1 MTPPLLAVLILGG
14 VGLAFGALIAIA
26 DRKLKVW
33 EDPRIDAVTERLP
46 GANCGACGFAGCR
59 AFAEATIRGATSPAA
74 CTVMSA
80 DQREEVAEYLGVDV
94 GQAVDR
100 VARLLCAGGS
110 DVAPRKALYFGVQ
123 SCAAAVAVGG
133 GGKGCPWG
141 CVGFA
146 DCAVAC
152 DFDAIEMGRTGLPR
166 VIPALCTACGDCV
179 EACPLGLFEIMP
191 LEHRLIVQC
200 RSLLQGTAATEVCSV
215 ACDGCGGRGERLG
228 LELRLAHRSVRD
240 KTLHAQHLLHARAV
254 VANRRAPAEARQRP
268 EARPDLRAAI
278 VLAPQDVTMVVGID
292 VHKQSHTAAL
302 RDERGSLIETLTIDN
317 SAARPMPATAR

>member
-1 MTPPLLAVLILGG
+1 MTPGPLLEAVLVLGG
-14 VGLAFGALIAIA
+14 VGLTFGALIALA

-74 CTVMSA
+74 CTVMSPA
-80 DQREEVAEYLGVDV
+80 DREEVARYLGVDV
-94 GQAVDR
+94 GQAVER

-110 DVAPRKALYFGVQ
+110 DVAPRKALYFGVE
-123 SCAAAVAVGG
+123 SCAAAVTVGG

-141 CVGFA
+141 CIGFA

-191 LEHRLIVQC
+191 LEQRLIVQC
-200 RSLLQGTAATEVCSV
+200 RSLLQGAAATDLCAV
-215 ACDGCGGRGERLG
+215 ACDGCGRCALD
-228 LELRLAHRSVRD
+228 A
-240 KTLHAQHLLHARAV
+240 
-254 VANRRAPAEARQRP
+254 AP
-268 EARPDLRAAI
+268 
-278 VLAPQDVTMVVGID
+278 G
-292 VHKQSHTAAL
+292 
-302 RDERGSLIETLTIDN
+302 LIEMRSGLAVIDYERN
-317 SAARPMPATAR
+317 DAADVSATRRCPTGAIAWVEGAQFTPSVLWEESAA